1 MGNIPI
7 MVDTERITTKPTPEN
22 TEGIDGIWGRC
33 LLKDNYREVSQEELL
48 EILGSGK
55 SFIPCKTEGFTNSK
69 VSLLE
74 THLVILDVDNTELDE
89 NKKAIPL
96 SKDDSRYLSIE
107 KALEMPIIR
116 DGAFA
121 VQKSIR
127 YSEESERFKI
137 VFLLK
142 KSVTDWK
149 EGEKLYKY
157 LKQQIPFCDKKVD
170 SSTRIFYGG
179 KSDEGAVIKI
189 GNIFDNSALIFEDM
203 DETTGDNKVILPDTM
218 KDSTADFVEMVKRG
232 DSDELKEWFCGTL
245 FDPSDMTIGGIYCG
259 LLQTDMTLLLKTG
272 GNKFCCLFHD
282 DTHPSGAIYKSDN
295 GNWYYKCHSESCD
308 VKGDF
313 LSLIQGVLN
322 CNSRVE
328 AFNWFLKKIDLYP
341 KEYQSLIEQMTVGFD
356 TLASHKDDLHRA
368 IRGRL
373 SEMEEAYHVLLYGV
387 YFSADNDGNT
397 ISIMSG
403 RLLAQQMEQKYGRKN
418 NLVYATDKWN
428 KILSFMTF
436 IGMVEKLDN
445 DSLPDSAKKY
455 LEQVAD
461 QVKGKT
467 EDISHTA
474 KKFEPKRANVYRLC
488 KLDASFF
495 TRLWDEIIPTMNEF
509 YFTYQHFSYDW
520 VRLCFGKEKAKSVF
534 PQNAQSELS
543 DQKKEI
549 LLVTSKYLER
559 LFDQKKIYVITERKL
574 IEIVSGL
581 LPNYKFKS
589 IENTLK
595 ANRGYFINLGYYL
608 FRATKDIKVRLNL
621 VSTKSCFVYSVIT
634 PEFNLEYRILVLQGV
649 ITPMHQIGIFI
660 GPDGKRITET
670 REPINLN

>member
-1 MGNIPI
+1 MRNIPI
-7 MVDTERITTKPTPEN
+7 MVDTERITTKPTSED

-33 LLKDNYREVSQEELL
+33 LVKDNYREISQEELL

-55 SFIPCKTEGFTNSK
+55 SFIPCKTKGFTNK
-69 VSLLE
+69 KESLLE

-107 KALEMPIIR
+107 NALEMPIIR

-142 KSVTDWK
+142 KPVTDCK
-149 EGEKLYKY
+149 EDEKLYKY

-232 DSDELKEWFCGTL
+232 DSDELKEWFYGTL
-245 FDPSDMTIGGIYCG
+245 FDPSDMTIDGIYCR
-259 LLQTDMTLLLKTG
+259 LLQTDMTILLKTG

-308 VKGDF
+308 TKGDF
-313 LSLIQGVLN
+313 LSLIQGILE
-322 CNSRVE
+322 CKGRVE
-328 AFNWFLKKIDLYP
+328 AFNWFLKKLDLYP

-356 TLASHKDDLHRA
+356 TLTSHKDDLHRA

-373 SEMEEAYHVLLYGV
+373 SEMEETYRILLYGV
-387 YFSADNDGNT
+387 YFSADNDGNI

-467 EDISHTA
+467 ENISHTA

-595 ANRGYFINLGYYL
+595 ENRGYFINLGYYL

-621 VSTKSCFVYSVIT
+621 VSTKSCFVYSAIT
-634 PEFNLEYRILVLQGV
+634 PKNNLEYRALVIQGV
-649 ITPMHQIGIFI
+649 VTPMQQIGFFI
-660 GPDGKRITET
+660 GLDGKRITET
-670 REPINLN
+670 REPINLE